1 MFPGSLAV
9 LVNVRMMLNCDLGGQ
24 YVRLEQSMPVLAGRT
39 TTELTPN
46 PKRDA
51 LDNAAPLIT
60 ELTHSETRRGT
71 ECAKT

>member
-1 MFPGSLAV
+1 M
-9 LVNVRMMLNCDLGGQ
+9 LVNIRMMLNCDLGGQ
-24 YVRLEQSMPVLAGRT
+24 YACPEQSMPVIAGRT

-46 PKRDA
+46 PMRDA